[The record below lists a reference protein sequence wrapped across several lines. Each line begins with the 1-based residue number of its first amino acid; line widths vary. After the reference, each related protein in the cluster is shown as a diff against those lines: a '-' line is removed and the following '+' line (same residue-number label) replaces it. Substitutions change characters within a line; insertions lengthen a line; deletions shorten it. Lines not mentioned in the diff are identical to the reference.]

1 MKHVLRFARRLLPLV
16 LTLLAMVGSAF
27 FTDWVSPLFWAAP
40 QTEFRTA
47 LIENVFAVLTIVV
60 APAAFLVTN
69 GDLKDA
75 HVAREK
81 CETFKSALKS
91 VGDDYFGIWKNILS
105 IWAGELSFTASE
117 RISVYKHSG
126 TAFLMLGRYS
136 LNPNFAKRGRA
147 TYPANQGCIGEAWRS
162 AHGSCIA
169 NHLPDPARGLQGYQQ
184 AQEQAWNL
192 PPDVTRDLSMKPR
205 VIAAFCVLNA
215 TGTQRQAIV
224 VFESTRVRTLN
235 EAVLRQYLDQKGNS
249 QIVLMMDALKFQEP
263 SLELAKKE
271 GFG

>member
-1 MKHVLRFARRLLPLV
+1 MKHVLRFARRMLPLV

-27 FTDWVSPLFWAAP
+27 LTDWLSPFFWAASGA
-40 QTEFRTA
+40 EFRAA
-47 LIENVFAVLTIVV
+47 LIENTFALLTIVV
-60 APAAFLVTN
+60 AAAAFLVTN
-69 GDLKDA
+69 SDLKGA
-75 HVAREK
+75 HIAREK

-105 IWAGELSFTASE
+105 IWAGELDFTASE

-126 TAFLMLGRYS
+126 SAFLMLGRYS

-162 AHGSCIA
+162 ADGSCIS
-169 NHLPDPARGLQGYQQ
+169 NRLPDPTKNLQDYQR
-184 AQEQAWNL
+184 AQEQAWNI
-192 PPDVTRDLSMKPR
+192 PRDVTRDLSMKPR
-205 VIAAFCVLNA
+205 VIAAFCVLDA

-224 VFESTRVRTLN
+224 VFESTKVRTLN
-235 EAVLRQYLDQKGNS
+235 EATLRQYLEQRGAS
-249 QIVLMMDALKFQEP
+249 QVVLMMDALKFQEP